1 MPALQPFPEGTI
13 EKLRVALQGAKT
25 KAQFQRAQCL
35 WLRAALGLDAPQ
47 VAIAL
52 GWSVYAVR
60 RLQSQYL
67 RKGGAV
73 LEGPSRGGRRH
84 QLLRQQEERVL
95 LRRLR
100 EEAWPSGVLEFR
112 KIQAAIEKA
121 VGRELPPSTVNK
133 ILERHGWRRQAL
145 VTIPWQKLP
154 PGMEPPP
161 PNRTGVWHM
170 PKEDPGGYG
179 SPAESAKQDPTSPSP
194 K

>member
-1 MPALQPFPEGTI
+1 MPAPRPFPEGSK
-13 EKLRVALQGAKT
+13 EKLRAALQRSKT
-25 KAQFQRAQCL
+25 KAQFQTVQCL
-35 WLRAALGLDAPQ
+35 WLRAALGLNSGQ
-47 VAIAL
+47 VAIAV
-52 GWSVYAVR
+52 GWTAGAVR
-60 RLQSQYL
+60 KLQSQYL
-67 RKGGAV
+67 QKGEAA
-73 LEGPSRGGRRH
+73 LEGPGRGGRRR
-84 QLLRQQEERVL
+84 QLLGLHGEYNL

-100 EEAWPSGVLEFR
+100 KEAWPSGVLEFR
-112 KIQAAIEKA
+112 TIQAAVEKA

-145 VTIPWQKLP
+145 VTIPWHKLP

-161 PNRTGVWHM
+161 PKRTGVWHM